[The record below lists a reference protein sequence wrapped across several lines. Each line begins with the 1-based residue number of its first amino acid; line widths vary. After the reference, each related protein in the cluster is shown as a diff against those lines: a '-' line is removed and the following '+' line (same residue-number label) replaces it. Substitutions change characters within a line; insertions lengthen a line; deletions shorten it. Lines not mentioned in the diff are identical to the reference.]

1 MSKETRSDVLAQSV
15 VIQEPRDRI
24 ESPLMQPG
32 DVIRVAM
39 TGAFLTGFAIDI
51 EFLNDQDLRHVQQ
64 GTLQSL
70 EQSSGVGWT
79 APGFTGAT
87 EGLRYSGAPYETVL
101 PSSFLRSIGT
111 GSQIRFEDL
120 LATDSDRNGNLV
132 RVYAGTE
139 GTSWTP
145 VFYQLDIYPFGVGT
159 VAVTYDVRA
168 LEPLSTERL
177 RVMVDNLA
185 KTMVDPY
192 NRAIERIVNEFK
204 EGCRATGDFLV
215 PAWIEASSSAGTSAR
230 RKRRPRWLFGEEV
243 PQSVRIGLNEKRT
256 FLLWLHRLYL
266 LDPTSLSTSDTW
278 SGLAPFFHRRHE
290 YVGLTFIPGTETTV
304 AMIRPDRLTTPFEAD
319 VIKVLCL
326 SWAYFAAYAEIDRTL
341 LARLNHLQLIPD
353 DPKALERELRSTF
366 DIYAQVRLFKARCNS
381 QLADLGGAMIAHWE
395 AVSEVQRMTQ
405 LMQSVEDKVDA
416 IQEACRYRINRIMVA
431 RERRLGITVAVFT
444 VFTVVSSVVQVAAY
458 LFGQPTRYDGARA
471 LWISLLALATVLLAF
486 TTTRNRGLSQG

>member
-1 MSKETRSDVLAQSV
+1 
-15 VIQEPRDRI
+15 
-24 ESPLMQPG
+24 
-32 DVIRVAM
+32 
-39 TGAFLTGFAIDI
+39 
-51 EFLNDQDLRHVQQ
+51 
-64 GTLQSL
+64 
-70 EQSSGVGWT
+70 
-79 APGFTGAT
+79 
-87 EGLRYSGAPYETVL
+87 
-101 PSSFLRSIGT
+101 
-111 GSQIRFEDL
+111 
-120 LATDSDRNGNLV
+120 
-132 RVYAGTE
+132 
-139 GTSWTP
+139 
-145 VFYQLDIYPFGVGT
+145 
-159 VAVTYDVRA
+159 
-168 LEPLSTERL
+168 
-177 RVMVDNLA
+177 
-185 KTMVDPY
+185 
-192 NRAIERIVNEFK
+192 
-204 EGCRATGDFLV
+204 
-215 PAWIEASSSAGTSAR
+215 
-230 RKRRPRWLFGEEV
+230 
-243 PQSVRIGLNEKRT
+243 
-256 FLLWLHRLYL
+256 
-266 LDPTSLSTSDTW
+266 
-278 SGLAPFFHRRHE
+278 
-290 YVGLTFIPGTETTV
+290 
-304 AMIRPDRLTTPFEAD
+304 MIRPDRLTTPFEAD